1 MVLRK
6 KISVER
12 KALAICLRKEL
23 KLSYGDIAKKCG
35 ISKSSARQICG
46 YVQIARKR
54 CFPATMGRP
63 KKLQER
69 DRRILIHTLK
79 KIRAT
84 NVNFTLK
91 QLLKESGLNMTM
103 ASKRTFYRILH
114 ESGYYF
120 LQARQKGLVSGNDRK
135 KRVKYA
141 KEMKRHLSENP
152 NFWKDDVVF
161 YLDAVSF
168 IYKGN
173 PMSNATAP
181 NARVWRKKGEGL
193 QVTAKGSKN
202 LSGGRRLHVLVAIAY
217 GKGVILK
224 EIYEKM
230 NGTFFAQFIREHFNS
245 CFAKDGPKRNGKR
258 LFLMDNDP
266 SQTSKASHRAM
277 EQVEA
282 ELHQTPPR
290 SPDLNPIENI
300 FHVVKSFLDDEAIS
314 FNIRKE
320 TFEDFK
326 TRVINMFE
334 KIDVDLIDRTIESM
348 PKRIDA
354 VLSSKGYRTKY

>member
-12 KALAICLRKEL
+12 KAFAICFRKEL

-46 YVQIARKR
+46 YVPIARKR
-54 CFPATMGRP
+54 CFPATVGRP

-69 DRRILIHTLK
+69 DRRILIRTLK

-103 ASKRTFYRILH
+103 ESKRTFYRILH

-135 KRVKYA
+135 KRLKYA
-141 KEMKRHLSENP
+141 KEMKCHLSENP
-152 NFWKDDVVF
+152 NFWKDDVAF

-173 PMSNATAP
+173 PMSNAT
-181 NARVWRKKGEGL
+181 VGKE
-193 QVTAKGSKN
+193 
-202 LSGGRRLHVLVAIAY
+202 RR
-217 GKGVILK
+217 
-224 EIYEKM
+224 
-230 NGTFFAQFIREHFNS
+230 GTS
-245 CFAKDGPKRNGKR
+245 SY
-258 LFLMDNDP
+258 
-266 SQTSKASHRAM
+266 SQRF
-277 EQVEA
+277 Q
-282 ELHQTPPR
+282 
-290 SPDLNPIENI
+290 
-300 FHVVKSFLDDEAIS
+300 KSFR
-314 FNIRKE
+314 RKE
-320 TFEDFK
+320 TSCIGGNSIWKRRYFEGNLRENEWYFLCS
-326 TRVINMFE
+326 VYENI
-334 KIDVDLIDRTIESM
+334 LIHALQKLGLKGMENVCFLWIMIPRKLAKPHIELWNKWKLNFIKFHHVHLIS
-348 PKRIDA
+348 I
-354 VLSSKGYRTKY
+354 L